1 MSLRAVLLSAS
12 VLLPLYS
19 QQKPREFEVVS
30 VKQHPVAPNQGMFR
44 NFDGRPAPH
53 AQGNR
58 FREQST
64 TLEWL
69 VMEAYGL
76 EAHEIVG
83 LPDWAAPT
91 IGGTYFQVE
100 AIAPGPDAPAT
111 ADLQQMIQ
119 ALLAK
124 RFALRVHRETRQL
137 PVYGLGPGKNG
148 PKFRPLRDDEPLSTG
163 RSTPEERPLIKGRFP
178 STLALIRLYADRPVV
193 DETGMKGNYEMANI
207 DFNVFAQERRQ
218 DPQEAWALL
227 AAAMKDKWGLE
238 VKPRVDN
245 VNVLVIDHA
254 ELPSP
259 ND

>member
-1 MSLRAVLLSAS
+1 MSPRAVLLSACL
-12 VLLPLYS
+12 LLPLYS
-19 QQKPREFEVVS
+19 QQKPHEFDVVS
-30 VKQHPVAPNQGMFR
+30 VKPHPVAPNQGMFR
-44 NFDGRPAPH
+44 NFEGKPAPH

-69 VMEAYGL
+69 VMEAYGV
-76 EAHEIVG
+76 EAYEIAG
-83 LPDWAAPT
+83 LPDWGAPA
-91 IGGTYFQVE
+91 IGGTYFHVE
-100 AIAPGPDAPAT
+100 AIAPGTDAPAP

-119 ALLAK
+119 SLLAK
-124 RFALRVHRETRQL
+124 RFALKAHRETKQL

-148 PKFRPLRDDEPLSTG
+148 VKFRPLRDDEQLSTG

-193 DETGMKGNYEMANI
+193 DETGLKGNYEMAHI
-207 DFNVFAQERRQ
+207 DFSAFAQERRQ
-218 DPQEAWALL
+218 DPQEAWAQL

-238 VKPRVDN
+238 VRPRVDS
-245 VNVLVIDHA
+245 VSVLVIDHV